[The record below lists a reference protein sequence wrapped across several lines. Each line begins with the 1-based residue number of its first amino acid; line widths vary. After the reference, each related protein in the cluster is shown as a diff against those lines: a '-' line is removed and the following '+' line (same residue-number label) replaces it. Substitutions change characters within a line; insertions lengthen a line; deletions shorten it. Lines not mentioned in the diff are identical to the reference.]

1 MPAFKAGVWK
11 GDIRLFNILTG
22 NIYAGLQD
30 HVEKF
35 CQERDYDIEYI
46 IPVSNPA
53 TTTKGSSLLFSIEQA
68 KTFVKS
74 LILPFEPHQHQIKAF
89 LHAVRFK
96 RALLLSPTAS
106 GKSLITYIITRYY
119 NVKTLI
125 IVPTTNLVSQLYSD
139 FIDYGIDET
148 LIHKIFS
155 GQDKN
160 SDKQYFCATWQSLF
174 RLPKSYFDQFKL
186 VIMDECCHPKTSI
199 KMGDGS
205 NKLIS
210 EIVEGDCI
218 LTLNNKNEYAIES
231 VLKVYKNISKKE
243 KMYEIETSEGH
254 KLKITGNHKVR
265 LIDGK
270 WKRADELRVGEY
282 INTFE

>member
-1 MPAFKAGVWK
+1 MPAFKTGHWDGKIHLFSLK
-11 GDIRLFNILTG
+11 GENIF
-22 NIYAGLQD
+22 AGLQSC
-30 HVEKF
+30 VEKF
-35 CQERDYDIEYI
+35 CQERGYEIEYTFDNY
-46 IPVSNPA
+46 PFDV
-53 TTTKGSSLLFSIEQA
+53 SIEDAQQ
-68 KTFVKS
+68 FVKS
-74 LILPFEPHQHQIKAF
+74 LKLPYELHNHQMEAF
-89 LHAVRFK
+89 IYSINAR

-106 GKSLITYIITRYY
+106 GKSLIIYLLTRYY
-119 NVKTLI
+119 NKKTLI
-125 IVPTTNLVSQLYSD
+125 IVPTTNLVTQLYSD
-139 FIDYGIDET
+139 FIEYGIDEEFM
-148 LIHKIFS
+148 HKIFA